1 MKKIFF
7 LLFFSLSLGVYSQSA
22 DAVLNKRLSEYMS
35 FSKEMNIDRLM
46 EYMYPRL
53 FELAPREQLKEALE
67 KAYHNPDI
75 EIKLDSL
82 AMGQVLPISKFSKG
96 SFTKFSYTVKMRM
109 KLLSEEMEKSSD
121 MILQSFKTS
130 FGEANVS
137 YDEVTKFFWVYQTK
151 DAIAIKDN
159 YSKNA
164 WTMLGL
170 EKDQSINKIVP
181 AEIKKKYN
189 IQ

>member
-1 MKKIFF
+1 MKKILF
-7 LLFFSLSLGVYSQSA
+7 LLLFSFSLSAYSQSA
-22 DAVLNKRLSEYMS
+22 DAALNKRLAEYMS
-35 FSKEMNIDRLM
+35 FSKEVNIDRLM
-46 EYMYPRL
+46 DYMYPRL
-53 FELAPREQLKEALE
+53 FELAPKEQLKEALE
-67 KAYHNPDI
+67 KAYHNKDI

-109 KLLSEEMEKSSD
+109 KLLTEEMEKSTD

-130 FGEANVS
+130 FGEENVS
-137 YDEVTKFFWVYQTK
+137 YDEATKFFWVYQTK
-151 DAIAIKDN
+151 NAIAIKDN
-159 YSKNA
+159 YSKNI